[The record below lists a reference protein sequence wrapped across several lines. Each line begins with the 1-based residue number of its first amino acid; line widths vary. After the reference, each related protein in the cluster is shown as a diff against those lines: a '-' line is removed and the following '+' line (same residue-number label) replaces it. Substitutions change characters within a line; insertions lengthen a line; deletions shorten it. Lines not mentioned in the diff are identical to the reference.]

1 MSDKEKGT
9 VKFFND
15 KKGYGF
21 ITKED
26 GSDVFVHFSSIVSD
40 NDFKT
45 LKQDQAVE
53 FEVESDDRGDKAVN
67 VTAAQL
73 VSNIISYFILAL
85 EKCLSSSMVEQWPL
99 KPLVVGS
106 SPSWGTKII

>member
-26 GSDVFVHFSSIVSD
+26 GTDVF
-40 NDFKT
+40 
-45 LKQDQAVE
+45 
-53 FEVESDDRGDKAVN
+53 
-67 VTAAQL
+67 
-73 VSNIISYFILAL
+73 
-85 EKCLSSSMVEQWPL
+85 
-99 KPLVVGS
+99 
-106 SPSWGTKII
+106 

>member
-1 MSDKEKGT
+1 MLHKFLLTNKEKKMSDKEKGT
-9 VKFFND
+9 VNFFNE

-26 GSDVFVHFSSIVSD
+26 GSDVFVHFSSIVSE

-67 VTAAQL
+67 VSAA
-73 VSNIISYFILAL
+73 
-85 EKCLSSSMVEQWPL
+85 
-99 KPLVVGS
+99 
-106 SPSWGTKII
+106 

>member
-26 GSDVFVHFSSIVSD
+26 GTDVFVHFSS
-40 NDFKT
+40 
-45 LKQDQAVE
+45 
-53 FEVESDDRGDKAVN
+53 
-67 VTAAQL
+67 
-73 VSNIISYFILAL
+73 
-85 EKCLSSSMVEQWPL
+85 
-99 KPLVVGS
+99 
-106 SPSWGTKII
+106 

>member
-1 MSDKEKGT
+1 MLHKFLLTNKEKQMSDKEKGT

-26 GSDVFVHFSSIVSD
+26 GTDVFVHFSSIESE

-67 VTAAQL
+67 VSAA
-73 VSNIISYFILAL
+73 
-85 EKCLSSSMVEQWPL
+85 
-99 KPLVVGS
+99 
-106 SPSWGTKII
+106 

>member
-1 MSDKEKGT
+1 MLHKFLLTNKEKQMSDKEKGT

-26 GSDVFVHFSSIVSD
+26 GTDVFVHFSSIVSE

-67 VTAAQL
+67 VSAVEL
-73 VSNIISYFILAL
+73 VSNFISYLLF
-85 EKCLSSSMVEQWPL
+85 
-99 KPLVVGS
+99 
-106 SPSWGTKII
+106 

>member
-9 VKFFND
+9 VKFFNE

-26 GSDVFVHFSSIVSD
+26 GNDVFVHFTSIESGD
-40 NDFKT
+40 DFKT

-53 FEVESDDRGDKAVN
+53 FEVESDDRGDKAVK
-67 VTAAQL
+67 VTA
-73 VSNIISYFILAL
+73 V
-85 EKCLSSSMVEQWPL
+85 
-99 KPLVVGS
+99 
-106 SPSWGTKII
+106 

>member
-26 GSDVFVHFSSIVSD
+26 GTDVFVHFSNIVSE

-67 VTAAQL
+67 VSAA
-73 VSNIISYFILAL
+73 
-85 EKCLSSSMVEQWPL
+85 
-99 KPLVVGS
+99 
-106 SPSWGTKII
+106 